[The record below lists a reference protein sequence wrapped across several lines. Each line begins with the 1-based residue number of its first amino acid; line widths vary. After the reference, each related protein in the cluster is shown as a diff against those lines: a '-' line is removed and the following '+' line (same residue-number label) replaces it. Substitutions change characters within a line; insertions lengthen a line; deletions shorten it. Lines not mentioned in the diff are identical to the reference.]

1 MLRIRSF
8 YRLIDLIKYY
18 LDRRLDL
25 SKIMRLETLE
35 EGSFDVIGVG
45 RFVGG
50 DCDEFPFLLFLGRSE
65 ADGLRFE
72 EFELVD
78 EDPIGV
84 FDDEEERPELIAALS
99 DHVVLVVVG
108 LERGEG
114 HDEHLDADE
123 EVLP

>member
-1 MLRIRSF
+1 MRI
-8 YRLIDLIKYY
+8 
-18 LDRRLDL
+18 
-25 SKIMRLETLE
+25 ETLE

-65 ADGLRFE
+65 ADRLRFE

-84 FDDEEERPELIAALS
+84 FDDEEERPELIAALR
-99 DHVVLVVVG
+99 DDVVLVVVG
-108 LERGEG
+108 LERREG
-114 HDEHLDADE
+114 HDEHLDADKK
-123 EVLP
+123 VLP

>member
-1 MLRIRSF
+1 MRI
-8 YRLIDLIKYY
+8 
-18 LDRRLDL
+18 
-25 SKIMRLETLE
+25 ETLE

-50 DCDEFPFLLFLGRSE
+50 DCDEFPFLLFLCRSE

-84 FDDEEERPELIAALS
+84 FDDEEERPELIAALR
-99 DHVVLVVVG
+99 DHVILVVVG
-108 LERGEG
+108 LERREG

-123 EVLP
+123 EVLPERRGTSMQ